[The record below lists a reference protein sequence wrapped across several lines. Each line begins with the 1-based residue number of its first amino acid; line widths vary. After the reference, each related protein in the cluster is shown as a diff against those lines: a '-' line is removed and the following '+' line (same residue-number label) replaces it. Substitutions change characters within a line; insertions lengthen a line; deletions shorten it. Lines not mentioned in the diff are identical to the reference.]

1 MIKSENIIYN
11 DNILFRDEDTWIKYP
26 QYRIWHNKLWLADSL
41 GYSCGPCG
49 IFVPQDNYYVVR
61 PVINISGYGIN
72 AEIKY
77 ITTDDYFSAPPGYF
91 WCELFEGD
99 HCSFDFIRENGRWK
113 QVSCWQG
120 FKNDIELYKFEK
132 WTVSQHQLDLPPLF
146 NGLDVPHLNVE
157 AIGGKIIEVHLR
169 EGNYN
174 EEGWTETITVWED
187 SRYDH
192 EKMISDGYIF
202 TAPEEQ
208 HAQGLKL
215 LPKKLKGYYAK

>member
-1 MIKSENIIYN
+1 MSTEIIYS
-11 DNILFRDEDTWIKYP
+11 DTVLFRDEDTWLKYP
-26 QYRIWHNKLWLADSL
+26 QYRIWHNKLWLANKL
-41 GYSCGPCG
+41 GYKCGPCG
-49 IFVPQDNYYVVR
+49 IFVPEDNYYVVR

-77 ITTDDYFSAPPGYF
+77 IKTDNYFSAPPGYF

-99 HCSFDFIRENGRWK
+99 HCSFDFIRENGKWK

-120 FKNDIELYKFEK
+120 FNNDNELYKFEK
-132 WTVSQHQLDLPPLF
+132 WIVSDHKLTLPPLF
-146 NGLDVPHLNVE
+146 NTLNVQHLNVE

-187 SRYDH
+187 SSYNH
-192 EKMISDGYIF
+192 EEMITNGYVF
-202 TAPEEQ
+202 TSPEVKYT
-208 HAQGLKL
+208 QGTKL
-215 LPKKLKGYYAK
+215 LPKKLLGYYVK